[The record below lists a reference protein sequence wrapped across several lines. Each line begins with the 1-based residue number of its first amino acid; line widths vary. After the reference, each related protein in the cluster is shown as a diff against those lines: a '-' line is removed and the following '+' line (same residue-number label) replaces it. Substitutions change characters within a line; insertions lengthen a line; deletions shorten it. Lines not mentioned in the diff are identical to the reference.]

1 MECAESNN
9 GNTKQP
15 LYDGIQMNKIYYYV
29 FDDYQ
34 YVDGAALQYGQEIND
49 QNTEVFYEAYVEDL
63 DKYIG
68 NHVMEPSKDSNNFL
82 SNVKDGKL

>member
-49 QNTEVFYEAYVEDL
+49 QN
-63 DKYIG
+63 K
-68 NHVMEPSKDSNNFL
+68 
-82 SNVKDGKL
+82 